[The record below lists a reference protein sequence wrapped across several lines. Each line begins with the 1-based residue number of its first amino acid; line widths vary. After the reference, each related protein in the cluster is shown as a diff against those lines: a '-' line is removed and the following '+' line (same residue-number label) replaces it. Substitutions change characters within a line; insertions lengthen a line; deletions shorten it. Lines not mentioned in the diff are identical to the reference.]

1 MNRRAENPSMRR
13 LAAIL
18 AVAAALGIITTGNDA
33 TAASVRRKQ
42 SFELWQ
48 QQDRCAKDAFL
59 KFPDYTPAGI
69 DQRNAAIRACDKAN
83 HLTPRPDP
91 GASSVRRIPD
101 AAAQ

>member
-1 MNRRAENPSMRR
+1 MRR
-13 LAAIL
+13 LAAVL
-18 AVAAALGIITTGNDA
+18 AVATAISIATAGDA
-33 TAASVRRKQ
+33 TAASVRGKQ

-69 DQRNAAIRACDKAN
+69 GQRNAAIRACDKAY

-101 AAAQ
+101 AAAE